1 MVTGG
6 TLTTRSARNHG
17 VMEGNGAYNR
27 GARIPASGAL
37 ASLPLLET
45 AVRNIKLNSGPEPI
59 VIADYGCSQGKNS
72 LAPMR
77 VAIDRLREK
86 AAADRPILVFH
97 VDQPDNDF
105 STLFKVLDSDPQR
118 YALNGPDVFSCAIGK
133 SFYKSVFPQGYVHLA
148 WSSYAAV
155 WLSRIPGQIT
165 GHFMAPHSRG
175 EERAAFERQAAQDW
189 TDFLSLR
196 ARELHL
202 GGRLVVV
209 LPGLD
214 DKGKSG
220 IEPLMQGANAALA
233 EMVDDGA
240 IRTEERDRMVLG
252 SYPRLRAE
260 LLAPFGRNGHFHGLT
275 VECCELTWLPD
286 GVWAEYELDHNAEA
300 LAAKHALFFRAVFA
314 PSLAL
319 SLTEVNSSGRYR
331 TFADDLERR
340 LKRRLMEQPT
350 PLHAWAQTMVMAKE
364 DSL

>member
-1 MVTGG
+1 MVTSSV
-6 TLTTRSARNHG
+6 LTTTSARNHG

-27 GARIPASGAL
+27 GARIPSSGAV
-37 ASLPLLET
+37 ASLPFLET
-45 AVRNIKLNSGPEPI
+45 AIRDMKLDRGAEPI

-86 AAADRPILVFH
+86 VAADRPILVFH

-105 STLFKVLDSDPQR
+105 STLFKVLDTDPER
-118 YALNGPDVFSCAIGK
+118 YVLNGPDVFSCAIGK
-133 SFYKSVFPQGYVHLA
+133 SFYKSVFPQQYVHLA

-155 WLSRIPGQIT
+155 WLSRIPGPIT
-165 GHFMAPHSRG
+165 GHFMATHSRG
-175 EERAAFERQAAQDW
+175 EERAAFECQAAQDW
-189 TDFLSLR
+189 KDFLSLR
-196 ARELHL
+196 ARELRR

-214 DKGKSG
+214 DDGVSG

-240 IRTEERDRMVLG
+240 IRAEERKRMVLG
-252 SYPRLRAE
+252 SYPRRRAE
-260 LLAPFGRNGHFHGLT
+260 LLAPFGKDGHFHGLT

-286 GVWAEYELDHNAEA
+286 GAWAEFELDHDAEA

-319 SLTEVNSSGRYR
+319 SLTEVNGSDRYR

-350 PLHAWAQTMVMAKE
+350 PLHAWVQTMVVARE